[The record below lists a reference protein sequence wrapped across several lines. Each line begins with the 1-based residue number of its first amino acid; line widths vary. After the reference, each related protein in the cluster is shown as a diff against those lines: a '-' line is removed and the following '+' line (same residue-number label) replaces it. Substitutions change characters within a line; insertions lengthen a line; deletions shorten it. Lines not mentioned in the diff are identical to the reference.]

1 MALEAHIAEL
11 NEKHLQMKR
20 AIERENRRPNP
31 DHVELSRLKR
41 EKLMIKDEIAQLQD
55 KLAS

>member
-20 AIERENRRPNP
+20 AIERESHRPSP
-31 DHVELSRLKR
+31 DQVKLSQMKR
-41 EKLMIKDEIAQLQD
+41 QKLMIKDEILHLQS